1 MQLKPGG
8 GRDLCRRESAGD
20 LATKITPMR
29 RAISPKA
36 PSRMRPGDTRMLSP
50 KTTMPRT
57 IPATGSAAVMPRRE
71 VFGGAILK
79 ALYISHS
86 RTRVTAISE

>member
-8 GRDLCRRESAGD
+8 GRDLRRRESAGD

-29 RAISPKA
+29 RMISPEA
-36 PSRMRPGDTRMLSP
+36 SSRMRPGNTRMLPP

-57 IPATGSAAVMPRRE
+57 IPAVGSAAVMPGRE
-71 VFGGAILK
+71 VCSGATLK
-79 ALYISHS
+79 ASWMIHNPI
-86 RTRVTAISE
+86 RVTAISE